1 MASAS
6 RMAAWSSGW
15 NRERSPMMRK
25 LMLLSF
31 RRLASRR
38 SALKNRSI
46 KALTSSAGRC
56 QFSLEKANRVSTS
69 TLASAQTSMTA
80 RTASTPALCPATPGI
95 KRFFAQR
102 LLPSMMIATWRG
114 TADGAVCLVFSMKR
128 RPLYGHQVFFFLRQL
143 SVDFSYELLGQIVD
157 LASGATLFV
166 LADFLFLDQ
175 ILQRAVRIATDVA
188 HGNTGIFS
196 HITG

>member
-1 MASAS
+1 
-6 RMAAWSSGW
+6 
-15 NRERSPMMRK
+15 MMRR
-25 LMLLSF
+25 LILLSL

-38 SALKNRSI
+38 SALKNSSI

-114 TADGAVCLVFSMKR
+114 TAGGAVCLILSMKA
-128 RPLYGHQVFFFLRQL
+128 RPLYGHKVFFFLCQL
-143 SVDFSYELLGQIVD
+143 RVDFSHELLGQVVD

-166 LADFLFLDQ
+166 FTDLFFLDQ
-175 ILQRAVRIATDVA
+175 V
-188 HGNTGIFS
+188 F
-196 HITG
+196 